1 MVPFVKKYA
10 HALPLPTMI
19 PTLVTLVTTHA
30 NVVTDQPPTTV
41 LLATKELSSTKANAY
56 QNAQMVI
63 SQLMTRPARNAMEI
77 VKLVSDQKPTNV

>member
-19 PTLVTLVTTHA
+19 PILVTLVTIHA
-30 NVVTDQPPTTV
+30 NVVTDQPPTIV
-41 LLATKELSSTKANAY
+41 LLATKELSSMKANAY

-63 SQLMTRPARNAMEI
+63 LVLMTTPARNATEI